1 MALAA
6 FCRDCDS
13 AADAAA
19 TRCAACGSHR
29 IARHAELGSLAIAH
43 VDCDAFYASVEKRDR
58 PELAARPVIVGGA
71 RRGVVSAACYV
82 ARMHGVRS
90 AMPMFK
96 ALKLAPDA
104 VVIKPDMAKY
114 VAAARQVRALM
125 ETLTPL
131 VQPLSIDEAVLDLSG
146 TEALHAAPPAI
157 VAARLARA
165 IELQVGVTA
174 SIGLSWNR
182 LLAKI
187 AADRDKPRGFCAI
200 GRADA
205 LAVLAPEPVSLL
217 PGVGPAMAAS
227 LARRGFS
234 TLGQLQALSPRDA
247 ARLLG
252 EDGVALCAR
261 ARGEDA
267 RIVDPSR
274 DTRSISAEA
283 TFDTDLA
290 DAPALSRVL
299 WRLCEKLA
307 QRLREKGFAA
317 SGVVLKLKTSDFR
330 PRTRNTR
337 LPVPT
342 LSAETLFQA
351 GRVLL
356 EREVDGVTHFR
367 LIGIGAAPL
376 AAPADADHG
385 DLADPAAPRRVA
397 AEAAVQKIREKFGRG
412 VIGKGRGL

>member
-1 MALAA
+1 MGLEA

-19 TRCAACGSHR
+19 ARCAACGSHR
-29 IARHAELGSLAIAH
+29 IAHHAELGSLTIAH
-43 VDCDAFYASVEKRDR
+43 IDCDAFYASVEKRDR

-71 RRGVVSAACYV
+71 RRGVVAAACYV

-146 TEALHAAPPAI
+146 TEALHGAPPSI

-165 IELQVGVTA
+165 IEAEVRVTV

-227 LARRGFS
+227 LTRRGFA

-252 EDGVALCAR
+252 EDGAALCAR

-274 DTRSISAEA
+274 DTKSISAET

-290 DAPALSRVL
+290 DSPALQRVL

-317 SGVVLKLKTSDFR
+317 SGVVLKLKTSEFR
-330 PRTRNTR
+330 PRTRNVR

-351 GRVLL
+351 GRALL
-356 EREVDGVTHFR
+356 EREIDGVTHFR

-376 AAPADADHG
+376 AAPEDADHG

-397 AEAAVQKIREKFGRG
+397 AEAAVQKIREKFGREA
-412 VIGKGRGL
+412 IGKGRGL